1 LRRNG
6 LAYVL
11 VACIVALPV
20 VALGCGDDDEATT
33 TTPAEATTTTPAVT
47 TNGAG
52 GALDS
57 AAVEKALKPAF
68 KGILSGAELDCPDGA
83 TDEIECDVS
92 GGQVTAGGGTIIQP
106 GGGTSGASGTI
117 TATLKGKKLHYESDL
132 SGGVSINGSVPYNP

>member
-1 LRRNG
+1 VRRNG

-33 TTPAEATTTTPAVT
+33 TTPAAT
-47 TNGAG
+47 TNGAS
-52 GALDS
+52 GADGLDS

-68 KGILSGAELDCPDGA
+68 EGALSDAELDCPDGA
-83 TDEIECDVS
+83 TDEIECDVT

-117 TATLKGKKLHYESDL
+117 TATLKGKKLRYKSDL
-132 SGGVSINGSVPYNP
+132 SGGVSISGSVPYNP